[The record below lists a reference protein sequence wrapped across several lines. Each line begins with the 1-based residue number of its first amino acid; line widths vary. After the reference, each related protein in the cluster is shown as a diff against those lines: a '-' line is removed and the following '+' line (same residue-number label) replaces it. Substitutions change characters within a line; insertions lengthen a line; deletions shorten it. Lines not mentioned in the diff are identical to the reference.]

1 MSRLSWFKVLLIR
14 FFPPLAEV
22 LGRKLEFDEIKLTN
36 EVWLERVWGRVEGR
50 VLVVTYQ
57 LKNSHDFFISF
68 SSAMRVLAVP
78 ESRYVQVLASLNDFT
93 RFRVAF
99 QSTGAS
105 ALTPDDYYSPRVFNV
120 AYWVVD

>member
-1 MSRLSWFKVLLIR
+1 MSSLSWFKVLLIR

-22 LGRKLEFDEIKLTN
+22 LGRKLEFDAIRLTN
-36 EVWLERVWGRVEGR
+36 EVWLRRVWGGVEGR

-57 LKNSHDFFISF
+57 LKNTHDFFTSF

-78 ESRYVQVLASLNDFT
+78 ESKYVQVLASLDDFT
-93 RFRVAF
+93 RFRVGF
-99 QSTGAS
+99 ESTGAS
-105 ALTPDDYYSPRVFNV
+105 ALTRDDYYSPRVFNV